1 MKRTLTEKKLELT
14 PNAKIVLEKRYLKH
28 NETPEGLL
36 WRVARN
42 VALADIIYD
51 KNIGQNAV
59 YKNVFR
65 TVVPG
70 NPDSGTADLSLLCHE
85 QEVNYERVKLIMNQY
100 ISTLPAESLSNP
112 EVKKLISGLYETLM
126 AASNNGYEENFKRF
140 LENLAAHFDGSETA
154 QKSAEEFFEIMFNF
168 EFLPNSPTL
177 MNAGGNLQQLSACFV
192 LPVEDDIK
200 GIYST
205 LLDAAMIHKSGGGT
219 GFSFSRLRPRNDSV
233 KTTKGIA
240 SGPIS
245 FMRVYNASTEE
256 IKQGGTR
263 RGANMGILRVDH
275 PDILDFITCKKDDS
289 TLTNFNI
296 SVAVT
301 DKFMNAVIGDTD
313 FELVNPHDGT
323 PAKKVRAKEIW
334 DLLIN
339 NAWRNGDPG
348 IVFIDRI
355 NEHNATPA
363 IGKIECTNPCGE
375 QPLLPY
381 ESCNLGSI
389 NLGKMVK
396 NRKVNYDRLAKVVHS
411 AVHFLDNVID
421 MNKYPSNKIE
431 QMTKGNRKIGLGVMG
446 FADMLAQMEIPYNS
460 EASLD
465 IAENI
470 MGFIQHETR
479 KASCNLAKT
488 RGVFPNFEG
497 SIYDKNS
504 ENFKGLDMRLR
515 HACSTTI
522 APTGTISTIAG
533 AWGGIEPYFALY
545 YEKTVMGGTV
555 LREINPYLLASLKR
569 SGFYHD
575 EAIEKIKK
583 DGSLKN
589 IKELPQFIRDIFVT
603 SHEISYDWHLKIQAA
618 FQKYCDNAVSK
629 TINFPNSATVED
641 VASSYMSAFK
651 LNLKGVTVYRD
662 GSKGGQVYQAGT
674 DNKQVTAVEKAHS
687 IAAEAVQPKPAQR
700 KRKTPQIADGTR
712 IRKDTG
718 CGMLY
723 VHIYKDLDGKEIEV
737 FADLGKAGGCP
748 SAFTEGL
755 GRLSSLA
762 LKHGASMQ
770 EIRDELIEIKC
781 TKEKG
786 FGDNYIASCLD
797 GVGKAVHD
805 YICLRDMAE
814 KKSVEKDKEKDKEKK
829 APEASKS
836 SKSETAEEKQGFTGG
851 VAQTLAISGNGKS
864 GNSYLGLIIKQVG
877 QSGACPECGGT
888 LDFVEGCRGGKCR
901 NPACTYYT
909 CG

>member
-14 PNAKIVLEKRYLKH
+14 PNARIVLEKRYLKP
-28 NETPEGLL
+28 NETPEKLL

-51 KNIGQNAV
+51 KNIEARAV
-59 YKNVFR
+59 YKNVAR
-65 TVVPG
+65 VLMPACD
-70 NPDSGTADLSLLCHE
+70 NLSSDLSLLHGTQCQNSE
-85 QEVNYERVKLIMNQY
+85 KLKAAMDQFAAA
-100 ISTLPAESLSNP
+100 LPVQASNSP
-112 EVKKLISGLYETLM
+112 DVKKTISDFYEFLNSG
-126 AASNNGYEENFKRF
+126 AVKNYDENFKTF
-140 LENLAAHFDGSETA
+140 LDNLNELYDSSECA
-154 QKSAEEFFEIMFNF
+154 RKAAEEFFDIMLNL

-177 MNAGGNLQQLSACFV
+177 MNAGSTLQQLSACFV

-205 LLDAAMIHKSGGGT
+205 LLEAAMIHKSGGGT
-219 GFSFSRLRPRNDSV
+219 GFSFSRLRPRNDNV

-245 FMRVYNASTEE
+245 FMRVYNSSTEE

-275 PDILDFITCKKDDS
+275 PDILDFITCKKDDK

-296 SVAVT
+296 SVAIT
-301 DKFMNAVIGDTD
+301 DKFMQAVADDGD
-313 FELVNPHDGT
+313 FELINPHTRETAG
-323 PAKKVRAKEIW
+323 KVKASQIW
-334 DLLIN
+334 SLLVE

-348 IVFIDRI
+348 VIFIDRI
-355 NEHNATPA
+355 NEYNPTPH
-363 IGKIECTNPCGE
+363 IGEIESTNPCGE
-375 QPLLPY
+375 QPLLPF

-389 NLGKMVK
+389 NLGRMIK
-396 NRKVNYDRLAKVVHS
+396 NRKVNYERLAKVVS
-411 AVHFLDNVID
+411 TAVHFLDNIID
-421 MNKYPSNKIE
+421 MNKYPNAEIE
-431 QMTKGNRKIGLGVMG
+431 KLTKSNRKIGLGVMG
-446 FADMLAQMEIPYNS
+446 FADMLAQLEIAYNS
-460 EASLD
+460 DAACDL
-465 IAENI
+465 AENV
-470 MGFIQHETR
+470 MNFIQTETR
-479 KASCNLAKT
+479 KASQALAAS
-488 RGVFPNFEG
+488 RGVFANFKN

-504 ENFKGLDMRLR
+504 PNFKGVDMKLR
-515 HACSTTI
+515 NSASTTV

-533 AWGGIEPYFALY
+533 AWGGIEPYFALS
-545 YEKTVMGGTV
+545 YEKRVMDGTV
-555 LREINPYLLASLKR
+555 LREINPFLMATLKR
-569 SGFYHD
+569 NGFD
-575 EAIEKIKK
+575 SEEIIEKIKSE
-583 DGSLKN
+583 GTLKN
-589 IKELPQFIRDIFVT
+589 LRDLPQYLRDVFIT
-603 SHEISYDWHLKIQAA
+603 SHEIPYEWHIKIQAA

-629 TINFPNSATVED
+629 TINFSNSASVSD
-641 VASSYMSAFK
+641 IAQAYMMAYRMR
-651 LNLKGVTVYRD
+651 LKGITVYRD
-662 GSKGGQVYQAGT
+662 GCKSEQVYHTGSAP
-674 DNKQVTAVEKAHS
+674 K
-687 IAAEAVQPKPAQR
+687 AVQAPAATSGAGESLKPQPK

-786 FGDNYIASCLD
+786 LGPSYIASCLD
-797 GVGKAVHD
+797 GVGKAIHD
-805 YICLRDMAE
+805 YIMLREMAQQKAAE
-814 KKSVEKDKEKDKEKK
+814 KSGEAKSSA
-829 APEASKS
+829 APENQDDSA
-836 SKSETAEEKQGFTGG
+836 FTGG
-851 VAQTLAISGNGKS
+851 IAQALSISGSAQN
-864 GNSYLGLIIKQVG
+864 GNSYLGGIIGVG

-888 LDFVEGCRGGKCR
+888 LDYVEGCRGGKCR
-901 NPACTYYT
+901 NPACSYYS